1 MTGTTIPV
9 LDDIDLAE
17 LERDPYPVYARLRRE
32 APIAYV
38 PAIDEWLVTRWDDC
52 NAIAERTDA
61 FMGGHPIDDVF
72 FGPYNILR
80 MEGEDHT
87 NMRVGIDAR
96 LRPRVVKSY
105 LDPMARPIV
114 IDYIERIRDAGQA
127 DLATEL
133 FEKISVRVIG
143 NSLGLG
149 EMDDETLVRWF
160 HVLGGGRANETGD
173 PEADRLS
180 AEAVAEIDAFLTDK
194 VARYRDEPD
203 DSVISHM
210 VHGGATNGPR
220 TYEEISPSINVII
233 LGGFQEPGNAV
244 SNSFHGLMEDPEQLR
259 ALQEDPAGLA
269 VAAVQEGLRWI
280 APIGQVSRTLL
291 KDVEHDGAV
300 IPTGAKLALLVAS
313 ANRDESRFPNPEAFD
328 LFRPFLPNAT
338 FGYGH
343 HFCAG
348 HHLARAL
355 AQITVEETAR
365 RLPGLRRDP
374 DGQAEVRGYLFR
386 GVKSLPAL
394 WD

>member
-173 PEADRLS
+173 PEADRRS

-203 DSVISHM
+203 DSIISHM

-233 LGGFQEPGNAV
+233 LGGFQEPGNSV
-244 SNSFHGLMEDPEQLR
+244 SNSFHGLLDNPDQLR
-259 ALQEDPAGLA
+259 ALQEDPAGLST
-269 VAAVQEGLRWI
+269 AAVQEGLRWI

-291 KDVEHDGAV
+291 KDVDHAGAV
-300 IPTGAKLALLVAS
+300 IPADAKLSLVVAS
-313 ANRDESRFPNPEAFD
+313 ANRDESRFENPEAFD
-328 LFRPFLPNAT
+328 LSRPFLPNAT
-338 FGYGH
+338 FGYKH

-348 HHLARAL
+348 HHIARGL

-374 DGQAEVRGYLFR
+374 DREAEVRGYLFR